1 MEQDI
6 LNAIQTD
13 DAPLIQR
20 KAQQVPGSSTSADID
35 WNAMQDECIIELNE
49 AELYKYEDQI
59 VQFTLPEKQVRDD
72 NGNHIEGDEVFQ
84 MRINRNPLVWTEN
97 SAAIAAELGEELVYT
112 TFIQNEGALPKYFEI
127 DGAPSWMTVS
137 PTSGSIAGGEQIAI
151 TLEVTEDIQI
161 GEYSVDFYLKGGI
174 PCGAGAYE
182 GFCYG
187 ERFTLDVETSVAPPI
202 LEFDPSA
209 FEENMSVVAKFYV
222 NDMASYDDED
232 IVAAY
237 VGTELRGYAKIDNV
251 AGQQLAF
258 LTVFYHTSET
268 TTSPATMVEFKVWD
282 ASKGV
287 MRALVSTRW
296 PTMDDVIATSVNQM
310 GYGNLF
316 QPLLLRATENIEV
329 STVLTPGWNWVSL
342 NVKNDD
348 APISVG
354 HVPTDPGRHDRRSE
368 EPRRRHWFF
377 TSDTWGVNGSTVSNV
392 NTHYEVKVK
401 DDPAQ
406 EGETWTIRNS
416 GAPANPLET
425 ANQKMLKRGWNRLG
439 YVPQQALPV
448 G

>member
-1 MEQDI
+1 M
-6 LNAIQTD
+6 NAIPTD

-20 KAQQVPGSSTSADID
+20 KAQQVPGSSNLIADID

-72 NGNHIEGDEVFQ
+72 NGNHIESDEVFQ

-97 SAAIAAELGEELVYT
+97 SAAIAAELGEDLVYT

-151 TLEVTEDIQI
+151 V
-161 GEYSVDFYLKGGI
+161 GGHGRHPDWRVQRGLLSEGRH

-222 NDMASYDDED
+222 NTLASYDDED

-237 VGTELRGYAKIDNV
+237 VGTNSADTPRSS
-251 AGQQLAF
+251 
-258 LTVFYHTSET
+258 TM
-268 TTSPATMVEFKVWD
+268 SPA
-282 ASKGV
+282 SN
-287 MRALVSTRW
+287 W
-296 PTMDDVIATSVNQM
+296 PS
-310 GYGNLF
+310 
-316 QPLLLRATENIEV
+316 
-329 STVLTPGWNWVSL
+329 
-342 NVKNDD
+342 
-348 APISVG
+348 
-354 HVPTDPGRHDRRSE
+354 
-368 EPRRRHWFF
+368 
-377 TSDTWGVNGSTVSNV
+377 
-392 NTHYEVKVK
+392 
-401 DDPAQ
+401 
-406 EGETWTIRNS
+406 
-416 GAPANPLET
+416 
-425 ANQKMLKRGWNRLG
+425 
-439 YVPQQALPV
+439 
-448 G
+448 